1 MSYILQSNAMSSKI
15 LYIDSEDADSY
26 LAQKTKTNYDGEDII
41 VDLTSYFQYT
51 IKEKIEVPLNQRCLV
66 SLNSATIPYS
76 FYNLRDNVNNLLY
89 VEATNLDGGVGD
101 FRARIFTIPEGNY
114 TAYTFANFVESVIN
128 GDLIQR
134 SELGILFK
142 FQMDYDT
149 DLGKFKYTIERRDG
163 DSSNNRIQLQ
173 FVFINNVLI
182 NGLTPHIEMGFTG
195 KEDITWILQTD
206 GSAVSIYSQNVV
218 DMNGSIHGVYVR
230 TNLVSN
236 GTLDTQS
243 GTFSNILSRIPLNV
257 NSGGIIFA
265 TPNNATHKSIVDIR
279 SIDTLTIRLTDERN
293 RILDLNGLHFQ
304 IAISL
309 DFLYGKRKQ
318 NIPMGSLSES
328 NMGHSHIEDI
338 QSKMQERII
347 KENIHKEKV
356 KNIMDGKVRKIKEKD
371 AMDKKLTKINETTKK
386 K

>member
-15 LYIDSEDADSY
+15 LYIDSRDASSY
-26 LAQKTKTNYDGEDII
+26 LAQKIKKNYDGTDIN

-76 FYNLRDNVNNLLY
+76 FYNIRDNVNNLLLITA
-89 VEATNLDGGVGD
+89 VNDGGSESD
-101 FRARIFTIPEGNY
+101 FRSKLFQIPEGNY
-114 TAYTFANFVESVIN
+114 TAYTFAEVIEDVVN
-128 GDLIQR
+128 GIDIQDAAKG
-134 SELGILFK
+134 LLFK

-149 DLGKFKYTIERRDG
+149 DLGMFKYTMERRTQ
-163 DSSNNRIQLQ
+163 DSSNNKITLT
-173 FVFINNVLI
+173 FTFINNAAVE
-182 NGLTPHIEMGFTG
+182 GKTPHIEMGFSG
-195 KEDITWILQTD
+195 KENVSWTLETN
-206 GSAVSIYSQNVV
+206 GTAVSIFSTNVV

-243 GTFSNILSRIPLNV
+243 GTFSNILSRIPINV
-257 NSGGIIFA
+257 ASGGIIFA
-265 TPNNATHKSIVDIR
+265 TPNNATHRSIVDIR

-309 DFLYGKRKQ
+309 DFLYAKRKL
-318 NIPMGSLSES
+318 NIPMGTLSES
-328 NMGHSHIEDI
+328 ERGHSHVEDI
-338 QSKMQERII
+338 QTRMEKRI
-347 KENIHKEKV
+347 ENENKQNQINQLIVE
-356 KNIMDGKVRKIKEKD
+356 
-371 AMDKKLTKINETTKK
+371 KLTKINETTKK

>member
-15 LYIDSEDADSY
+15 LYIDSRDASSY
-26 LAQKTKTNYDGEDII
+26 LATKTKTNYNGNDII

-76 FYNLRDNVNNLLY
+76 FYNIRANVNNLFF
-89 VEATNLDGGVGD
+89 VEAINFSNSETTQK
-101 FRARIFTIPEGNY
+101 IFSIPEGNY
-114 TAYTFANFVESVIN
+114 TAYTFAEVIEDVVN
-128 GDLIQR
+128 GTDIQNATK
-134 SELGILFK
+134 GILFN

-149 DLGKFKYTIERRDG
+149 DLGMFKYTMERRTE
-163 DSSNNRIQLQ
+163 DSSNNKIILQ
-173 FVFINNVLI
+173 FIFTSNTLI

-195 KEDITWILQTD
+195 KENIIWTLETD
-206 GSAVSIYSQNVV
+206 GTAVSIYSQNVV
-218 DMNGSIHGVYVR
+218 DMNGSIHGVYIR

-243 GTFSNILSRIPLNV
+243 GTFSNILSRIPINV
-257 NSGGIIFA
+257 ASGGIIFA
-265 TPNNATHKSIVDIR
+265 TPNNATHRSIVDIR

-309 DFLYGKRKQ
+309 DFIYGKRKQ
-318 NIPMGSLSES
+318 TIPMGSLSES
-328 NMGHSHIEDI
+328 KEGHSHIEDI
-338 QSKMQERII
+338 HSKMEQRVI
-347 KENIHKEKV
+347 KENIKKEKV
-356 KNIMDGKVRKIKEKD
+356 KNIMEGKIRKIKEKD
-371 AMDKKLTKINETTKK
+371 AMDKKLTKINETSKK